1 METTIKQTTKEEY
14 NKIKSEIKK
23 RYSFASVSRNNQDYA
38 FGGFNVRPRD
48 YENGFT
54 NEQIDKLSIFLK
66 SSGYDTEEFSI
77 EQGEEVYDSDHGK
90 FAGTKMKYVM
100 FNEGFGFLMNISK
113 N

>member
-1 METTIKQTTKEEY
+1 METIQTTNEEY

-23 RYSFASVSRNNQDYA
+23 RYSFASISRNNQNYA

-48 YENGFT
+48 YDNGFT
-54 NEQIDKLSIFLK
+54 NEQIDKLCIFLK
-66 SSGYDTEEFSI
+66 SSGYDTEAFSI
-77 EQGEEVYDSDHGK
+77 EQGEEVYSEEQGK

-100 FNEGFGFLMNISK
+100 FNQGLGFLMNIHK